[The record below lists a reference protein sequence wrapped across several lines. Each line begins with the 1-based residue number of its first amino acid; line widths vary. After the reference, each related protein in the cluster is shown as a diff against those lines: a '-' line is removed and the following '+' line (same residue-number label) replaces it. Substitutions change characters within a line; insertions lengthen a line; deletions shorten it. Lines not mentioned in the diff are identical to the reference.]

1 MKRRQ
6 TKGELTT
13 VVIDSVNRSGG
24 TAENARYDIAWDN
37 FLPNGKYNMSWRY
50 LEVEGVVTPPQLPP
64 TNLIATEGSTT
75 ASIAF
80 TPSAGATS
88 YTVTSSPGGFIGT
101 GSSSPI
107 IVSGLTIST
116 PYTFTATATN
126 ISGTSASSTPSTSVS
141 TYTFRV
147 NSETSVVP
155 TVADG
160 FTITNNNTVTMT
172 NNGTRGFV
180 FNLTGSK
187 YLSIVATT
195 PLSSTR
201 TFWVSGGPAGAHNTF
216 STTKLPIWFNGTNF
230 LRATVNFSPGTD
242 VTSTSPQSAIWKHY
256 AITTSATTTTLYVD
270 GVLNASASVA
280 WTGDTAVMNFG
291 AYNGG
296 STMVG
301 LLDDIRFYTSILTAT
316 EIQNLYTATFM

>member
-1 MKRRQ
+1 M
-6 TKGELTT
+6 KGEITTLVISSIDRLTG
-13 VVIDSVNRSGG
+13 S
-24 TAENARYDIAWDN
+24 TAENA
-37 FLPNGKYNMSWRY
+37 KYAVNWETL
-50 LEVEGVVTPPQLPP
+50 LEKGEYKMRWNYIEADTNPPPPP

-80 TPSAGATS
+80 TPSVGATS
-88 YTVTSSPGGFIGT
+88 YTITSSPGGLQGT

-107 IVSGLTIST
+107 VVSGLTTST

-126 ISGTSASSTPSTSVS
+126 IAGTSAPSAPSTSVS

-160 FTITNNNTVTMT
+160 FTITNTGAVAMI

-187 YLSIVATT
+187 HLSIVATT
-195 PLSSTR
+195 PLSSTK
-201 TFWVSGGPAGAHNTF
+201 TFWVSASPSGSDNTF
-216 STTKLPIWFNGTNF
+216 STTKIPIWFNGTNF
-230 LRATVNFSPGTD
+230 LRATVNFPTVGVD
-242 VTSTSPQSAIWKHY
+242 ITSTASQNNQWKHY
-256 AITTSATTTTLYVD
+256 AITTSATTTTLYVN

-280 WTGDTAVMNFG
+280 WTGDTATMYFG
-291 AYNGG
+291 AYQG
-296 STMVG
+296 SSTLVG
-301 LLDDIRFYTSILTAT
+301 LMDDIRFYTSILTAT
-316 EIQNLYTATFM
+316 EIQNLYTTTFI